1 MLAVAAPAPKKRF
14 MYQEERWALP
24 AKAVQQIMQNETC
37 TVLPPLFTPCLKKQF
52 YVVLKDVDTQQ
63 EYMHPDPV
71 KTLDSY
77 QLHFFDC
84 YLLKTVDLT
93 KETDTFPPLH
103 IPGEN
108 GMGPVTLE
116 TFHLKNSGRTFSV
129 SAFAAPEALNDITI
143 FVKSPDL
150 PLKYENFQALY
161 TTSIERRACLRH
173 FAMLGLATAYN
184 MQITPMQAPSIP
196 PEMQEMAKDAALQHG
211 DDAVQNSKGVYHN
224 VLSGVCPMHQL
235 ERTAAS
241 VSLPVVIQNLFF
253 LQFNLDDTPVRYHIL
268 APNKFAY
275 MVHVPNLGGWEIY
288 YQVNMN
294 APLQAL
300 QYAFLGSLEDSILN
314 SRSAQRFD
322 KTEAFVSSL
331 FAAMSLRAQ
340 EKSELISKM
349 MISKILDQKQKLAD
363 ALKAKPTAMSEP
375 KDWAADV
382 FYDKMLIKGMEFLQ
396 KDILNQTKIY
406 QNYTSM
412 QDARPLLQY
421 LLTFYENR
429 GLVYAQPNGQ
439 PPVLS
444 QPFSVVKILKIALQA
459 CMGCL
464 EDVWKEFASGA
475 DIPAKVKGF
484 LDILQQNPDAPSPFI
499 QTEIIPIVIR
509 ACMQCPSTNWY
520 EHASHLLGNP
530 QGLPKTSSV
539 SVQLA
544 RTFLH
549 NSENFESFFPYDL
562 FFDPAL
568 KIKDKKKMWIERV
581 KQACMEDQTL
591 AQAKQLYV
599 ALQTLQ
605 ADRYDP
611 ADEKKREMDYCM
623 AVGYSMLTCNHDKKF
638 NDIQPM

>member
-1 MLAVAAPAPKKRF
+1 
-14 MYQEERWALP
+14 
-24 AKAVQQIMQNETC
+24 
-37 TVLPPLFTPCLKKQF
+37 
-52 YVVLKDVDTQQ
+52 
-63 EYMHPDPV
+63 
-71 KTLDSY
+71 
-77 QLHFFDC
+77 
-84 YLLKTVDLT
+84 
-93 KETDTFPPLH
+93 
-103 IPGEN
+103 
-108 GMGPVTLE
+108 
-116 TFHLKNSGRTFSV
+116 
-129 SAFAAPEALNDITI
+129 
-143 FVKSPDL
+143 
-150 PLKYENFQALY
+150 
-161 TTSIERRACLRH
+161 
-173 FAMLGLATAYN
+173 
-184 MQITPMQAPSIP
+184 
-196 PEMQEMAKDAALQHG
+196 
-211 DDAVQNSKGVYHN
+211 
-224 VLSGVCPMHQL
+224 
-235 ERTAAS
+235 
-241 VSLPVVIQNLFF
+241 
-253 LQFNLDDTPVRYHIL
+253 
-268 APNKFAY
+268 
-275 MVHVPNLGGWEIY
+275 
-288 YQVNMN
+288 
-294 APLQAL
+294 
-300 QYAFLGSLEDSILN
+300 
-314 SRSAQRFD
+314 
-322 KTEAFVSSL
+322 
-331 FAAMSLRAQ
+331 MSLRAQ

-349 MISKILDQKQKLAD
+349 MISKLLDQKQKLAD

-475 DIPAKVKGF
+475 DMPAKVKGF

-549 NSENFESFFPYDL
+549 NSGNFESFFPYDL
-562 FFDPAL
+562 FFDPAV
-568 KIKDKKKMWIERV
+568 KIKDKKNMWIERV

-623 AVGYSMLTCNHDKKF
+623 AVGYSMLTCNHDQKF